1 MKSRQMKTNEIKTN
15 ENKTSTR
22 IKEKILIKTK
32 NSKMM
37 NKNIN

>member
-1 MKSRQMKTNEIKTN
+1 MKSRQMKTN

-37 NKNIN
+37 IENIN